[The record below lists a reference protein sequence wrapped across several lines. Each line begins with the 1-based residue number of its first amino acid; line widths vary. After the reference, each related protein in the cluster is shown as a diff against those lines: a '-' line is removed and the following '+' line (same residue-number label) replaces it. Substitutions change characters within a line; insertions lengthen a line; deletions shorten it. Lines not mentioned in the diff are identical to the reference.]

1 MRSLF
6 LIFIGC
12 NCRLEYKNRYPVKKF
27 TFWLQLTRIA
37 LPTKEWLQ
45 FIKGGKMPTR
55 HEFHI
60 DTPPKPPLAGLRRFI
75 SSVRLF
81 PKTHDF
87 FQYFQ
92 KSAENIVEGTG
103 LLCKMIAHTG
113 DRRELLGQLKEIEQ
127 KGDQITH
134 EVIDLLHKT
143 FLTPFDRTDIY
154 TLIVKMD
161 DVLDFAY
168 FVGNRMTRYDV
179 KEMPEEVP
187 QMADIVHHGAL
198 AIKEALLKLKDLK
211 NSQNVLKYCIE
222 INRLENEADE
232 KMNHAIENLF
242 KNDWDPYEVIKLKEI
257 LENLEGCADVC
268 EDVANAIES
277 IILRNA

>member
-1 MRSLF
+1 MLRKYDIKEDSLP
-6 LIFIGC
+6 
-12 NCRLEYKNRYPVKKF
+12 K
-27 TFWLQLTRIA
+27 
-37 LPTKEWLQ
+37 LPLS
-45 FIKGGKMPTR
+45 
-55 HEFHI
+55 
-60 DTPPKPPLAGLRRFI
+60 GLRKFI
-75 SSVRLF
+75 SGVRLF
-81 PKTHDF
+81 PKSHDF
-87 FQYFQ
+87 FHYFQ
-92 KSAENIVEGTG
+92 LSAENIVDGTG
-103 LLCKMIAHTG
+103 LLCRMIANREGRH
-113 DRRELLGQLKEIEQ
+113 ELLCELKEIEQ
-127 KGDQITH
+127 KGDHLTH

-143 FLTPFDRTDIY
+143 FLTPFDRSDIY

-179 KEMPEEVP
+179 REMPEEVP
-187 QMADIVHHGAL
+187 QLADIVHKGAL
-198 AIKEALLKLKDLK
+198 AIKEAILKLKDMK

-268 EDVANAIES
+268 EDVANSIES
-277 IILRNA
+277 IILRNT